1 MDYHVLWPYDQVTN
15 YLENMILFLKNYCG
29 APGGPAFA
37 IFATIAHTRLLNF
50 SAPPDPPNMS
60 QKHNRPARKSGVQQ
74 KPF

>member
-37 IFATIAHTRLLNF
+37 IFATIARFLNF
-50 SAPPDPPNMS
+50 EEGIFFGTTQPPLYVS
-60 QKHNRPARKSGVQQ
+60 KAQ
-74 KPF
+74 PF